1 MKYVIIGGVA
11 GGATAAARLRRID
24 EQAEI
29 ILLEKGKYIS
39 YANCGLPYYIGGVIA
54 EREKLLV
61 QTPASFGKRFR
72 IDVRVENEVIAIDP
86 EKKTLTIRKAGGK
99 EYEETYDKLLLSPGA
114 NPVKPPLEGIDSEG
128 IFTLRNVEDT
138 DRIKAYITDK
148 QVKRAVVV
156 GAGFIGLEMAEN
168 LHHAGVAVSVV
179 EMGNQV
185 MAPIDFSM
193 AAPIHRHLI
202 EKGVSLYLEEGVT
215 RFRRTEEGIT
225 VFLKSGKTF
234 PADMVLLSI
243 GVRPATA
250 LAQQAG
256 LELGETGGIRVDEHL
271 ETSVKDIYAV
281 GDAIEYPHPL
291 TGKPWLNY
299 LANPANRQGRIVA
312 DNMALGNTTSYEG
325 AIGTSIAKVFD
336 MTVAS
341 TGLAAKRLKQWGME
355 YQSSVTHSA
364 SHAGYYPDALP
375 LTLKLT
381 FHPKTGKLYGAQ
393 CVGYEGVD
401 KRIDQIAGLIKHGG
415 TVYDLMETEHTYAP
429 PFSSAKDPIAIAG
442 YVASNII
449 SGAMPVISW
458 RELAEKKDEVMLIDT
473 RTPEEFS
480 FGTIPGAVNIPLDEM
495 RDRLSEIPADKPVVL
510 FCAVGLRGYLAQRIL
525 IGRGYRNTANLIGGY
540 KTYSTAVAP
549 IPAPT
554 ASSPA
559 QPAASAPSQSAQS
572 GSVKEPLRVNACGLQ
587 CPGPIMQVKKAM
599 DSIAP
604 GERVEIVATD
614 AGFARDASAWC
625 ATTGNK
631 LIEKKEEKGRYTV
644 LLEKGDE
651 ACTCPSSL
659 PAAGG
664 RGKTLILFSDD
675 LDKALATFVLANG
688 AAATG
693 QKVSIF
699 FTFWGLNVLKKIQKP
714 RTEKDIFGKMF
725 GMMLPSSSLRLKLS
739 KMNMMGLGSRMM
751 RFLMKRKGIDS
762 LESLRSQALAQGVE
776 FIACQMSM
784 DMMGIRREELLDEV
798 TIGGVA
804 TYMERADKANVNLFI

>member
-1 MKYVIIGGVA
+1 MKYIIIGGVA
-11 GGATAAARLRRID
+11 GGATAAARLRRVD
-24 EQAEI
+24 EKSDI
-29 ILLEKGKYIS
+29 LLLEKGKYIS
-39 YANCGLPYYIGGVIA
+39 YANCGLPYYIGGVID

-61 QTPASFGKRFR
+61 QTPASFGQRFR
-72 IDVRVENEVIAIDP
+72 VDVRVENEVIAIHP
-86 EKKTLTIRKAGGK
+86 QNKTITVRTVDGG

-114 NPVKPPLEGIDSEG
+114 TPVRPPLEGIDSEG

-138 DRIKAYITDK
+138 DRIKSYLTEHA
-148 QVKRAVVV
+148 VKRAVVV

-168 LHHAGVAVSVV
+168 LHHAGVSVSVV

-193 AAPIHRHLI
+193 AAPVHQHLVQ
-202 EKGVSLYLEEGVT
+202 KGVSLYLEEGVT
-215 RFRRTEEGIT
+215 HFQRTEQGIT
-225 VFLKSGKTF
+225 VFLKSGKTI

-250 LAQQAG
+250 LAKDTGLKIGEAG
-256 LELGETGGIRVDEHL
+256 GVWVNEYL
-271 ETSVKDIYAV
+271 ETSEKDIYAV

-312 DNMALGNTTSYEG
+312 DNMVFGNKVSYEG

-341 TGLAAKRLKQWGME
+341 TGLAAKRLKQWEME

-381 FHPKTGKLYGAQ
+381 FHPVTGKLYGAQ
-393 CVGYEGVD
+393 CIGYEGVD
-401 KRIDQIAGLIKHGG
+401 KRIDQIAGLIKRGG

-449 SGAMPVISW
+449 SGAMPIITW
-458 RELAEKKDEVMLIDT
+458 RELVQQKNEVMLIDT

-480 FGTIPGAVNIPLDEM
+480 FGSIPGAINIPLDDL
-495 RDRLSEIPADKPVVL
+495 RDRMSEVPTSKPVVL

-525 IGRGYRNTANLIGGY
+525 MGNGYRNVRNLSGGY
-540 KTYSTAVAP
+540 KLYSAAVAP
-549 IPAPT
+549 VPVPDKVATPQVGPIESMV
-554 ASSPA
+554 SS
-559 QPAASAPSQSAQS
+559 S
-572 GSVKEPLRVNACGLQ
+572 KEPLKINACGLQ

-599 DSIAP
+599 DTLAP
-604 GERVEIVATD
+604 GEQVEIVATD

-625 ATTGNK
+625 DTTGNR
-631 LIEKKEEKGRYTV
+631 LIGSHEEKGRYTV
-644 LLEKGDE
+644 TIEKGDP
-651 ACTCPSSL
+651 AAVCPSS
-659 PAAGG
+659 AGAIAG

-693 QKVSIF
+693 QKVTVF
-699 FTFWGLNVLKKIQKP
+699 FTFWGLNVLKKVQKP
-714 RTEKDIFGKMF
+714 KVKKDIFGKMF
-725 GMMLPSSSLRLKLS
+725 GMMLPSSSLKLKLS
-739 KMNMMGLGSRMM
+739 KMNMFGMGSRMM
-751 RFLMKRKGIDS
+751 RFLMKQKGVDS

-784 DMMGIRREELLDEV
+784 DMMGISREELLDEV

>member
-1 MKYVIIGGVA
+1 MKYIIIGGVA
-11 GGATAAARLRRID
+11 GGATAAARLRRVD
-24 EQAEI
+24 EKSDI
-29 ILLEKGKYIS
+29 LLLEKGKYIS
-39 YANCGLPYYIGGVIA
+39 YANCGLPYYIGGVID

-61 QTPASFGKRFR
+61 QTPASFGQRFR
-72 IDVRVENEVIAIDP
+72 VDVRVENEVIAIHP
-86 EKKTLTIRKAGGK
+86 QNKTITVRTVDGG

-114 NPVKPPLEGIDSEG
+114 TPVRPPLEGIDSEG

-138 DRIKAYITDK
+138 DRIKSYLTEHA
-148 QVKRAVVV
+148 VKRAVVV

-168 LHHAGVAVSVV
+168 LHHAGVSVSVV

-193 AAPIHRHLI
+193 AAPVHQHLVQ
-202 EKGVSLYLEEGVT
+202 KGVSLYLEEGVT
-215 RFRRTEEGIT
+215 HFQRTEQGIT
-225 VFLKSGKTF
+225 VFLKSGKTI

-250 LAQQAG
+250 LAKDTG
-256 LELGETGGIRVDEHL
+256 LKIGEAGGIWVNEYL
-271 ETSVKDIYAV
+271 ETSEKDIYAV

-312 DNMALGNTTSYEG
+312 DNMVFGNKVSYEG

-341 TGLAAKRLKQWGME
+341 TGLAAKRLKQWEME

-381 FHPKTGKLYGAQ
+381 FHPVTGKLYGAQ
-393 CVGYEGVD
+393 CIGYEGVD
-401 KRIDQIAGLIKHGG
+401 KRIDQIAGLIKRGG

-449 SGAMPVISW
+449 SGAMPIITW
-458 RELAEKKDEVMLIDT
+458 RELVQQKNEVMLIDT

-480 FGTIPGAVNIPLDEM
+480 FGSIPGAINIPLDDL
-495 RDRLSEIPADKPVVL
+495 RDRMSEVPTSKPVVL

-525 IGRGYRNTANLIGGY
+525 MGNGYRNVRNLSGGY
-540 KTYSTAVAP
+540 KLYSAAVAP
-549 IPAPT
+549 VPVPDKVATPQVGPIESMV
-554 ASSPA
+554 SS
-559 QPAASAPSQSAQS
+559 S
-572 GSVKEPLRVNACGLQ
+572 KEPLKINACGLQ

-599 DSIAP
+599 DTLAP
-604 GERVEIVATD
+604 GEQVEIVATD

-625 ATTGNK
+625 DTTGNR
-631 LIEKKEEKGRYTV
+631 LIGSHEEKGRYTV
-644 LLEKGDE
+644 TIEKGDP
-651 ACTCPSSL
+651 AAVCPSS
-659 PAAGG
+659 AGAIAG

-693 QKVSIF
+693 QKVTVF
-699 FTFWGLNVLKKIQKP
+699 FTFWGLNVLKKVQKP
-714 RTEKDIFGKMF
+714 KVKKDIFGKMF
-725 GMMLPSSSLRLKLS
+725 GMMLPSSSLKLKLS
-739 KMNMMGLGSRMM
+739 KMNMFGMGSRMM
-751 RFLMKRKGIDS
+751 RFLMKQKGVDS

-784 DMMGIRREELLDEV
+784 DMMGISREELLDEV